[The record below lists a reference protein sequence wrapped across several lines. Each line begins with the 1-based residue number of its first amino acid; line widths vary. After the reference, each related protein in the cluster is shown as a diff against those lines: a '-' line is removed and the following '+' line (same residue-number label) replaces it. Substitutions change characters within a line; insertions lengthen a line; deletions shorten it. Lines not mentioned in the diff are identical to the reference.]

1 MADTDH
7 ILLNRPTRYNIEDSN
22 IALLGSDLEKHVRE
36 QAGDKEAAWDT
47 AGKEVATQIW
57 RVEKFTVVEWPKER
71 FGSFYDGDSYI
82 VLHTYKKTPDAEE
95 LSYDLHFWIGS
106 ESTQDEAGT
115 AAYKT
120 VELDDREFITLL
132 DIALCEFA
140 TTVAQPADLNG
151 QPVQYREIQ
160 GFESPKFLSY
170 FSHFLCLRGGVAT
183 GFHHVSTPPP
193 DDTRRLYRIIS
204 TGTRLLV
211 REVHVEGASLVPGD
225 AYVLDMGTKIW
236 QLNTKGS
243 VGKEKFKAAEF
254 AQSLVNERGSTSPC
268 DVTVF
273 DEGGHGVGTFLAEVG
288 LEAMPST
295 AERDI
300 KRSGKPQTLLR
311 LSDSTGKVTFD
322 SVEPTARSTLSSS
335 DAFLLDDTSNV
346 IAPAIY
352 VWIGNEAS
360 LTERRLALQ
369 YAQAYLYEHQ
379 EGGHAAAS
387 IVKMKEGHE
396 TEVFLHALGG

>member
-1 MADTDH
+1 M
-7 ILLNRPTRYNIEDSN
+7 Y
-22 IALLGSDLEKHVRE
+22 
-36 QAGDKEAAWDT
+36 
-47 AGKEVATQIW
+47 
-57 RVEKFTVVEWPKER
+57 
-71 FGSFYDGDSYI
+71 
-82 VLHTYKKTPDAEE
+82 
-95 LSYDLHFWIGS
+95 
-106 ESTQDEAGT
+106 
-115 AAYKT
+115 
-120 VELDDREFITLL
+120 
-132 DIALCEFA
+132 
-140 TTVAQPADLNG
+140 
-151 QPVQYREIQ
+151 
-160 GFESPKFLSY
+160 
-170 FSHFLCLRGGVAT
+170 
-183 GFHHVSTPPP
+183 
-193 DDTRRLYRIIS
+193 
-204 TGTRLLV
+204 
-211 REVHVEGASLVPGD
+211 
-225 AYVLDMGTKIW
+225 
-236 QLNTKGS
+236 S
-243 VGKEKFKAAEF
+243 V
-254 AQSLVNERGSTSPC
+254 
-268 DVTVF
+268 

-379 EGGHAAAS
+379 EGGHAATS